1 MKSAAALILILL
13 GTAGTCLVAGCSGD
27 GTEPGP
33 DAGCAGS
40 TFFPDTDGDGY
51 GDDTKGTV
59 QCEATAG
66 FVARGGDCKDT
77 DAHVHPGQTEVCDQ
91 VDNDCNGKLDDADSA
106 LDTSTGTLY
115 YRDAD
120 TDGFGAA
127 STTTRACHKP
137 AGYAE
142 SSTDCNDALAAVNP
156 SALEVCDQIDN
167 DCDALIDTADSSVD
181 LTTAHTY
188 YRDADSDAFGT
199 AATTMIACSA
209 PSGYVAAMGD
219 CNDAD
224 STSRPGGT
232 ELCDGA
238 DNDCD
243 GGIDGT
249 VAAPNRCTALV
260 GTYAG
265 SYSHL
270 AQEKLGTTVINSMS
284 CTGTGSASL
293 VLSRKPGLQGTFNCI
308 YNGGLGGFD
317 QTQTVTLRA
326 TVGLTGVVTGTIEHT
341 YDTFGPLRR
350 TYNVTGTQSGTTLTL
365 SGTGSFFPNPMS
377 AVAWQVTF
385 SFAASK

>member
-1 MKSAAALILILL
+1 MKTRAALGVILL
-13 GTAGTCLVAGCSGD
+13 ATTGVCLVTGCTGE

-33 DAGCAGS
+33 DAGCAGE
-40 TFFPDTDGDGY
+40 TLFPDTDGDGY
-51 GDDTKGTV
+51 GDATKGSV

-66 FVARGGDCKDT
+66 FVARGGDCKDS
-77 DAHVHPGQTEVCDQ
+77 DANVHPGQREVCDQ
-91 VDNDCNGKLDDADSA
+91 VDNDCDGMLDDADSGV
-106 LDTSTGTLY
+106 DTANGSLY

-120 TDGFGAA
+120 GDGFGSA
-127 STTTRACHKP
+127 TTSVRACQKP
-137 AGYAE
+137 AGYAQT
-142 SSTDCNDALAAVNP
+142 STDCNDALATVHP
-156 SALEVCDQIDN
+156 SALEVCDQVDN
-167 DCDALIDTADSSVD
+167 DCDALTDSADSSVD
-181 LTTAHTY
+181 LSTAHAY
-188 YRDADSDAFGT
+188 YRDADSDTFGAGT
-199 AATTMIACSA
+199 AMIACSA
-209 PSGYVAAMGD
+209 PTGYVAAMGD

-224 STSRPGGT
+224 NTSKPGGL
-232 ELCDGA
+232 EICDGA

-243 GGIDGT
+243 GGTDGT

-284 CTGTGSASL
+284 CTGTGSGGL
-293 VLSRKPGLQGTFNCI
+293 VLTRRPGLQGTFSCT

-350 TYNVTGTQSGTTLTL
+350 TYNVTGTQTGTTLTL
-365 SGTGSFFPNPMS
+365 TGSGSFFPHPMS

-385 SFAASK
+385 SFAANR